1 MNGERPIKEFVE
13 ADLGDVTPEPT
24 PWSDAERETVVR
36 LAEGDSAAFLARA
49 REDPGFP
56 FEPGAISALLRF
68 AKDRRPD
75 WQRLRAQLKAD
86 PKIHLSALEAVM
98 KAEAGNGDSGD
109 DGMAGRPLSYAEIE
123 PWPAP
128 VDGAEVL
135 TEVSDTI
142 GLYVAMDK
150 HQRDATALWAAFAHA
165 HDLCDYAPP
174 LIIKS
179 PAKRC
184 GKTRLQETLALLV
197 PRPQPTS
204 GINSAAFSRIIEKHH
219 PTMLIDEYDAQA
231 AGDKEMAESLRGQL
245 NSSFNRR
252 SAVVLKSVPLPGG
265 GWDTR
270 QFSTWAPTCVAGIGK
285 QSETVEDRGVIIRLE
300 RKLPDVKVKR
310 LRGKD
315 GGDLVLLA
323 RKLVRFVADNESV
336 IKNAE
341 PKAPSALNDRQQDA
355 WTPLCAIADLAGG
368 EWPERARAA
377 SKALCRVAAE
387 EDVEADIKT
396 VLLADIHDIFA
407 RLPKDAAAHE
417 AGRIGRPD
425 DGLRLATKQLLN
437 ELIGLEE
444 RPWGVWGKSRKP
456 LTDTGLAALLRP
468 YGVRSGTVRLDD
480 GTTPKGYYLRSFND
494 VFSRYLPIP
503 PSNPPD
509 PTQMR
514 KTLMKTGF
522 LQTTQTQFVS
532 SRKIAETPAIPW
544 FVSMWRVGRGGMRG
558 LKKKKGLT
566 TPNKTR
572 RPSGISI

>member
-1 MNGERPIKEFVE
+1 
-13 ADLGDVTPEPT
+13 
-24 PWSDAERETVVR
+24 
-36 LAEGDSAAFLARA
+36 
-49 REDPGFP
+49 
-56 FEPGAISALLRF
+56 
-68 AKDRRPD
+68 
-75 WQRLRAQLKAD
+75 
-86 PKIHLSALEAVM
+86 
-98 KAEAGNGDSGD
+98 
-109 DGMAGRPLSYAEIE
+109 MASTSRWI
-123 PWPAP
+123 
-128 VDGAEVL
+128 
-135 TEVSDTI
+135 T
-142 GLYVAMDK
+142 

-300 RKLPDVKVKR
+300 RKRPDVKVKR

-323 RKLVRFVADNESV
+323 RKLARFVADNETALR
-336 IKNAE
+336 NAE
-341 PKAPSALNDRQQDA
+341 PKAPDALNDRQQDA

-377 SKALCRVAAE
+377 AKALCQVAAE

-396 VLLADIHDIFA
+396 VLLADIRDIFA
-407 RLPKDAAAHE
+407 RLHPTDHAAHE
-417 AGRIGRPD
+417 AGRVGRPD
-425 DGLRLATKQLLN
+425 DGPRILTKQLLD

-444 RPWGVWGKSRKP
+444 RPWSAWGKARKATDGHRPCCAAAALWDTVRHRSGRRKRQGQRLLSAVLRGRLFPLPAYSRGFNPRSRAKSGKHWGKRGFCPVPNSIWHGAENAGNANNSGVWHGCDGSEGGKWGPRGKP
-456 LTDTGLAALLRP
+456 RARM
-468 YGVRSGTVRLDD
+468 
-480 GTTPKGYYLRSFND
+480 TPK
-494 VFSRYLPIP
+494 
-503 PSNPPD
+503 
-509 PTQMR
+509 
-514 KTLMKTGF
+514 
-522 LQTTQTQFVS
+522 
-532 SRKIAETPAIPW
+532 ETP
-544 FVSMWRVGRGGMRG
+544 
-558 LKKKKGLT
+558 
-566 TPNKTR
+566 
-572 RPSGISI
+572 RPSGISIYDGHERARAGALLRRQVSPKA